1 MIGTFLQ
8 VLIEISHFLTRCKSV
23 CVSLVQQLSAVLSER
38 DAFHDDELNPNAK
51 PALNTNALLS
61 THLFSVFTSI
71 GDLLSVLLLFDY
83 VIRNNEHL
91 KEFWFEYKKLIETVK
106 TDLNGYQTNFVEI
119 SKIEKALLFV
129 DASLMKGK
137 QLIITIIVTI
147 IS

>member
-1 MIGTFLQ
+1 MIGTFLP

-38 DAFHDDELNPNAK
+38 DAFHNEDLSQNSK

-106 TDLNGYQTNFVEI
+106 TDLNGYQTNFAEI
-119 SKIEKALLFV
+119 LKIEKALLFV

-137 QLIITIIVTI
+137 QLCITSIHYNY
-147 IS
+147 

>member
-1 MIGTFLQ
+1 MIGTFLP

-38 DAFHDDELNPNAK
+38 DAFHNEELSPNAR

-61 THLFSVFTSI
+61 THLFSVFTAI

-91 KEFWFEYKKLIETVK
+91 KEFWFAYKKLIETVK
-106 TDLNGYQTNFVEI
+106 TDLNGYQTNSVEI
-119 SKIEKALLFV
+119 VKIEKALLFV

-137 QLIITIIVTI
+137 QLLITTI
-147 IS
+147 H

>member
-1 MIGTFLQ
+1 M
-8 VLIEISHFLTRCKSV
+8 
-23 CVSLVQQLSAVLSER
+23 SLVQQLSAVLSER